1 MPKNE
6 DSFILDDEN
15 QIFDFIAKISNS
27 MYEYMK
33 SKPNSKF
40 VVFYKYLTHS
50 DLATFGKS
58 THPNTLENNLLYY
71 IDIKE
76 MKNIEDKTSK
86 PFQTAHQSCIGL
98 KKELYEKVGLPN
110 PRDVPPYLINDY
122 MNVELVNDN
131 LHYFSS
137 KYTKIVFKK
146 LNKVIDGR
154 KKGSWDFNSLDITL
168 SSGLFTP
175 INLHVAVHG
184 LGMEQD
190 KVFHKLRHHMFKG
203 DTFILLFE
211 ISQNEKNMFVLLE
224 KNPIFFSI
232 IGETNKAYEE
242 YQNKTRSRLI
252 SQILGKE
259 NVLEKDIIE
268 YEVTRQQQSAWRKM
282 LANEMMGY
290 TQVTNQV
297 FCPFTYITAD
307 FSQLGSLFVASHIKG
322 FGDPNTKNEEK
333 YDVNNGLLLC
343 ANADALFD
351 KHLITISDQKE
362 LIFSFLMDNDIRLKQ
377 QLLLLQPIFKP
388 LLNEKRMEYLAYH
401 RQVFDKLEK
410 IRKTQ

>member
-131 LHYFSS
+131 LQYFSS
-137 KYTKIVFKK
+137 KYTKIVFEK

-232 IGETNKAYEE
+232 IGESNKAYEE

-252 SQILGKE
+252 SQILGK
-259 NVLEKDIIE
+259 NNALEKDVIE

-351 KHLITISDQKE
+351 KHLITISEQKE

-401 RQVFDKLEK
+401 RQVFDELEK